1 MNSPSDFAEGLK
13 KEVEQR
19 KASTSARMKRIRQ
32 HTGISQTTFA
42 TLSGIPYNRVVS
54 LENNGAMVN
63 RDEYKNIETYHNY
76 VFKTRTKARIKKMK
90 KHVVS
95 GGITAHHVKVFVDR
109 KINGEHFQL
118 RDAGD
123 AIQKINP
130 NINRS
135 TISHHLMDKV
145 RAGVL
150 TQYGKKRGSTYV
162 KGAIQ

>member
-13 KEVEQR
+13 EEVEQR

-63 RDEYKNIETYHNY
+63 SEEYKNIETYHSY
-76 VFKTRTKARIKKMK
+76 VFKTRTKIKGVKRRRILNAKGMTGPA
-90 KHVVS
+90 VN
-95 GGITAHHVKVFVDR
+95 AFVDC
-109 KINGEHFQL
+109 KLTGEHFQL
-118 RDAGD
+118 RDVWKVIHRA
-123 AIQKINP
+123 NP
-130 NINRS
+130 KVNRS

-145 RAGVL
+145 KAGVL
-150 TQYGKKRGSTYV
+150 IRYGNKKQGAYV